1 MKPEDADQINNE
13 SPNADATTAQ
23 TNALNADDATTAQ
36 TNALNAD
43 DATTAQTNAL
53 NADDATT
60 AQTNVPNAAPRP
72 TQPPF
77 RVPPRP
83 IGFWPLFFKDV
94 TVSVAGVATFCFLSF
109 FLLFATLVGLAG
121 ALNDASES
129 ALVLEETISGDET
142 APGKIVVLPI
152 EGVIETDE
160 YGFLREAIDSI
171 ADDERVRGVVLRIN
185 SPGGTIAGSDYYYTL
200 LKDLK
205 AELDVPIIAS
215 MGDVAASGGYYIA
228 TAADQIFAER
238 STLTGS
244 IGVIVSMYDASEL
257 CEKVGVASTPVVSG
271 PMKGMGDFMKKPT
284 PEETAVWQALVD
296 ESYEQFLDVVRD
308 GRPWYRGAPA
318 LNEKTGGIKETGE
331 IEEDNENSGNSGNS
345 EDGETLETAFA
356 ALEERDAELRRVA
369 DGRIYTAKQAKDLR
383 LIDEIGFLDDAID
396 AAIEAAGLTPET
408 AEVVRYEELES
419 WTSALGLSALTKRN
433 EPLEKALD
441 SVATPRGYYILPRAL
456 PTSAR

>member
-1 MKPEDADQINNE
+1 MKPEDADQTTNE
-13 SPNADATTAQ
+13 SPNENADQTT
-23 TNALNADDATTAQ
+23 NESPNENADDAPAS
-36 TNALNAD
+36 TNQNFAPNAA
-43 DATTAQTNAL
+43 DASTNRNFA
-53 NADDATT
+53 
-60 AQTNVPNAAPRP
+60 PNAAPRP
-72 TQPPF
+72 TTPSF

-94 TVSVAGVATFCFLSF
+94 TVSVAGVATFCFLTF
-109 FLLFATLVGLAG
+109 FLLFATIVGLAG

-160 YGFLREAIDSI
+160 YGFLREAIDCI

-228 TAADQIFAER
+228 TAADRIFAER

-331 IEEDNENSGNSGNS
+331 IEEDNENSGNSGNSGNS

>member
-1 MKPEDADQINNE
+1 MKPEDADQMTNE
-13 SPNADATTAQ
+13 SPNENAAAPSPRSTASDAPDSTPQ
-23 TNALNADDATTAQ
+23 SNFSSNFAT
-36 TNALNAD
+36 
-43 DATTAQTNAL
+43 
-53 NADDATT
+53 
-60 AQTNVPNAAPRP
+60 PNAAPRP
-72 TQPPF
+72 TAPPF

-83 IGFWPLFFKDV
+83 LGFWPLFFKDV
-94 TVSVAGVATFCFLSF
+94 TVSVAGVATFCFLTF
-109 FLLFATLVGLAG
+109 FLFFATIVGLAG

-160 YGFLREAIDSI
+160 YGFLREAIDCI
-171 ADDERVRGVVLRIN
+171 ADDERVRGVVLRID
-185 SPGGTIAGSDYYYTL
+185 SPGGTISGSDYYYTL
-200 LKDLK
+200 LQDLK

-228 TAADQIFAER
+228 TVADQIFAER

-296 ESYEQFLDVVRD
+296 ESYEQFLDVVRA
-308 GRPWYRGAPA
+308 GRPWYRG
-318 LNEKTGGIKETGE
+318 
-331 IEEDNENSGNSGNS
+331 ENSENS
-345 EDGETLETAFA
+345 ESAKNKENGESSETAET
-356 ALEERDAELRRVA
+356 ALAEERDAELRRVA

-383 LIDEIGFLDDAID
+383 LIDEIGFLDDAIE
-396 AAIEAAGLTPET
+396 AAIDAAGLTQET

-419 WTSALGLSALTKRN
+419 WTSALGLSALTKRS

-441 SVATPRGYYILPRAL
+441 SIATPRGYYLLPRAL
-456 PTSAR
+456 PTSTR

>member
-1 MKPEDADQINNE
+1 MNPEDADQIVNE
-13 SPNADATTAQ
+13 QTLETDDVSTPRPNAP
-23 TNALNADDATTAQ
+23 NASDSTPNPNFA
-36 TNALNAD
+36 
-43 DATTAQTNAL
+43 
-53 NADDATT
+53 
-60 AQTNVPNAAPRP
+60 PNAAPRP
-72 TQPPF
+72 TRPPF
-77 RVPPRP
+77 PVPPRP
-83 IGFWPLFFKDV
+83 LGFWPLFFKDV
-94 TVSVAGVATFCFLSF
+94 TVSVAGVATFCFLTF
-109 FLLFATLVGLAG
+109 FLFFATIVGIVG

-160 YGFLREAIDSI
+160 YGFLREAIDCI

-205 AELDVPIIAS
+205 TELDVPIIAS

-296 ESYEQFLDVVRD
+296 ESYEQFLDVVRA
-308 GRPWYRGAPA
+308 GRPWYRGE
-318 LNEKTGGIKETGE
+318 NGENTENKENGE
-331 IEEDNENSGNSGNS
+331 SS
-345 EDGETLETAFA
+345 EIAETALA
-356 ALEERDAELRRVA
+356 EERDAELRRVA

-383 LIDEIGFLDDAID
+383 LIDEIGFLDDAIE
-396 AAIEAAGLTPET
+396 AAIEAAGLTQET

-441 SVATPRGYYILPRAL
+441 SVATPRGYYIIPRAF
-456 PTSAR
+456 PTPAR

>member
-1 MKPEDADQINNE
+1 MNPEDADQIVNE
-13 SPNADATTAQ
+13 P
-23 TNALNADDATTAQ
+23 TNENADDVSTPH
-36 TNALNAD
+36 
-43 DATTAQTNAL
+43 
-53 NADDATT
+53 
-60 AQTNVPNAAPRP
+60 PNAPNASASTPNPNFAPNDAPRP
-72 TQPPF
+72 TRPPF
-77 RVPPRP
+77 PVPPRP
-83 IGFWPLFFKDV
+83 LGFWPLFFKDV
-94 TVSVAGVATFCFLSF
+94 TVSVAGVATFCFLTF
-109 FLLFATLVGLAG
+109 FLFFATIVGLAG

-160 YGFLREAIDSI
+160 YGFLREAIDCI

-185 SPGGTIAGSDYYYTL
+185 SPGGTIAGSDYYYAL
-200 LKDLK
+200 LQDLK

-296 ESYEQFLDVVRD
+296 ESYEQFLDVVRA
-308 GRPWYRGAPA
+308 GRPWYRG
-318 LNEKTGGIKETGE
+318 
-331 IEEDNENSGNSGNS
+331 EDSENSENTENK
-345 EDGETLETAFA
+345 ENGESLETAET
-356 ALEERDAELRRVA
+356 ALAEERDAELRRVA
-369 DGRIYTAKQAKDLR
+369 DGRIYTAKQAQELR

-419 WTSALGLSALTKRN
+419 WTSALGLSALTKRS
-433 EPLEKALD
+433 EPLEQALD
-441 SVATPRGYYILPRAL
+441 SVATPRGYYIIPRAF

>member
-1 MKPEDADQINNE
+1 MNPENADPIANE
-13 SPNADATTAQ
+13 QTLETDDVSTPRPNAP
-23 TNALNADDATTAQ
+23 NASDSTPNPNFA
-36 TNALNAD
+36 
-43 DATTAQTNAL
+43 
-53 NADDATT
+53 
-60 AQTNVPNAAPRP
+60 PNAAPRP
-72 TQPPF
+72 TAPPF

-83 IGFWPLFFKDV
+83 LGFWPLFFKDV
-94 TVSVAGVATFCFLSF
+94 TVSVVGVATFCFLSF
-109 FLLFATLVGLAG
+109 FLFFASLVGLAG

-129 ALVLEETISGDET
+129 DLVAEETISGDET

-160 YGFLREAIDSI
+160 YGFLREAIECA

-205 AELDVPIIAS
+205 EELDVPVVAS

-228 TAADQIFAER
+228 TVADQIFAER

-296 ESYEQFLDVVRD
+296 ESYEQFLDVVRA
-308 GRPWYRGAPA
+308 GRPWYRDAT
-318 LNEKTGGIKETGE
+318 EKSGE
-331 IEEDNENSGNSGNS
+331 DKENSQNS
-345 EDGETLETAFA
+345 EDEAVGEKSEGGEPVETALA
-356 ALEERDAELRRVA
+356 EERDAELRRVA
-369 DGRIYTAKQAKDLR
+369 DGRIYTAKQALELR

-419 WTSALGLSALTKRN
+419 WTSALGLSALTKRS
-433 EPLEKALD
+433 EPLEQALD
-441 SVATPRGYYILPRAL
+441 SVATPRGYYLIPRAF
-456 PTSAR
+456 PTTVR

>member
-1 MKPEDADQINNE
+1 MKPEDADQIANE
-13 SPNADATTAQ
+13 QTLETDDASTTRPNAPNVSNASNAPDSTPNPNFAPNFATS
-23 TNALNADDATTAQ
+23 
-36 TNALNAD
+36 
-43 DATTAQTNAL
+43 
-53 NADDATT
+53 
-60 AQTNVPNAAPRP
+60 NAAPRP
-72 TQPPF
+72 TRPPF
-77 RVPPRP
+77 SVPPRP

-94 TVSVAGVATFCFLSF
+94 TVSVAGVATFCFLTF
-109 FLLFATLVGLAG
+109 FLFFATIVGIVG

-160 YGFLREAIDSI
+160 YGFLREAIDCI

-185 SPGGTIAGSDYYYTL
+185 SPGGTISGSDYYYTL

-215 MGDVAASGGYYIA
+215 MGDVAASGGYYVA

-257 CEKVGVASTPVVSG
+257 CEKIGVASTPVVSG

-296 ESYEQFLDVVRD
+296 ESYEQFLAVVRA
-308 GRPWYRGAPA
+308 GRPWYRGATDQ
-318 LNEKTGGIKETGE
+318 NGE
-331 IEEDNENSGNSGNS
+331 DKENSQNS
-345 EDGETLETAFA
+345 ENGIVPKDGGERGESLEN
-356 ALEERDAELRRVA
+356 ALAEERDAELRRVA
-369 DGRIYTAKQAKDLR
+369 DGRIYTAKQALELR

-419 WTSALGLSALTKRN
+419 WTSALGLSALVKRS
-433 EPLEKALD
+433 EPLEQALD
-441 SVATPRGYYILPRAL
+441 SVATPRGYYIIPRAF
-456 PTSAR
+456 PTTAR

>member
-1 MKPEDADQINNE
+1 MNPETPDQISNE
-13 SPNADATTAQ
+13 SPNENVADAASTPPRSTAS
-23 TNALNADDATTAQ
+23 DATASTPQ
-36 TNALNAD
+36 SNFSSNF
-43 DATTAQTNAL
+43 AT
-53 NADDATT
+53 
-60 AQTNVPNAAPRP
+60 PNAAPRP
-72 TQPPF
+72 TRPPF
-77 RVPPRP
+77 PVPPRP

-109 FLLFATLVGLAG
+109 FLFFATIVGLAG

-160 YGFLREAIDSI
+160 YGFLREAIDCI

-228 TAADQIFAER
+228 TAADRIFAER

-296 ESYEQFLDVVRD
+296 ESYEQFLDVVRA
-308 GRPWYRGAPA
+308 GRPWYRGE
-318 LNEKTGGIKETGE
+318 NGENTENKENGE
-331 IEEDNENSGNSGNS
+331 SS
-345 EDGETLETAFA
+345 EIAETAVA
-356 ALEERDAELRRVA
+356 EERDAELRRVA

-396 AAIEAAGLTPET
+396 AAIEAAGLTQET

-419 WTSALGLSALTKRN
+419 WTSALGLSALTKRS

-441 SVATPRGYYILPRAL
+441 SVATPRGYYIIPRAF
-456 PTSAR
+456 PTTAR

>member
-1 MKPEDADQINNE
+1 MKPEDADQTPNE
-13 SPNADATTAQ
+13 SPNENAAQ
-23 TNALNADDATTAQ
+23 TTNESPNENADDAP
-36 TNALNAD
+36 
-43 DATTAQTNAL
+43 ATTQTPVSNA
-53 NADDATT
+53 ADAS
-60 AQTNVPNAAPRP
+60 TNPNFAPNAAPRP
-72 TQPPF
+72 TTPSF

-94 TVSVAGVATFCFLSF
+94 TVSVAGVATFCFLTF
-109 FLLFATLVGLAG
+109 FLLFATIVGLAG

-160 YGFLREAIDSI
+160 YGFLREAIECI

-205 AELDVPIIAS
+205 AELDVPVIAS

-228 TAADQIFAER
+228 TAADRIFAER

-296 ESYEQFLDVVRD
+296 ESYEQFLDVVRA
-308 GRPWYRGAPA
+308 GRPWYRGA
-318 LNEKTGGIKETGE
+318 NEENG
-331 IEEDNENSGNSGNS
+331 ENSENKLAGQNN
-345 EDGETLETAFA
+345 EDGETGENAVA
-356 ALEERDAELRRVA
+356 EERDAELRRVA

-383 LIDEIGFLDDAID
+383 LIDEIGFLDDAIE
-396 AAIEAAGLTPET
+396 AAIEAAGLTQET

-419 WTSALGLSALTKRN
+419 WTSALGLSALTKRS

-441 SVATPRGYYILPRAL
+441 SVATPRGYYIIPRAF
-456 PTSAR
+456 PTTAR

>member
-1 MKPEDADQINNE
+1 MNPENADPIANKQTLE
-13 SPNADATTAQ
+13 TDDVSTPRPNAP
-23 TNALNADDATTAQ
+23 NASNSTPNPDFA
-36 TNALNAD
+36 
-43 DATTAQTNAL
+43 
-53 NADDATT
+53 
-60 AQTNVPNAAPRP
+60 PNAAPRP
-72 TQPPF
+72 TAPPF

-83 IGFWPLFFKDV
+83 LGFWPLFFKDV
-94 TVSVAGVATFCFLSF
+94 TVSVVGVATFCFLSF
-109 FLLFATLVGLAG
+109 FLFFASLVGLAG

-129 ALVLEETISGDET
+129 DLVAEETISGDET

-160 YGFLREAIDSI
+160 YGFLREAIECV

-205 AELDVPIIAS
+205 EELDVPVIAS

-228 TAADQIFAER
+228 TVADQIFAER

-257 CEKVGVASTPVVSG
+257 CEKVGVASTPIVSG

-296 ESYEQFLDVVRD
+296 ESYEQFLDVVRA
-308 GRPWYRGAPA
+308 GRPWYRGENA
-318 LNEKTGGIKETGE
+318 
-331 IEEDNENSGNSGNS
+331 ENSENKENS
-345 EDGETLETAFA
+345 ETAIV
-356 ALEERDAELRRVA
+356 EERDAELRRVA
-369 DGRIYTAKQAKDLR
+369 DGRIYTAKQALELR

-419 WTSALGLSALTKRN
+419 WTSALGLSALTKRS
-433 EPLEKALD
+433 EPLEQALD
-441 SVATPRGYYILPRAL
+441 SVATPRGYYIIPRAF
-456 PTSAR
+456 PTTAR

>member
-1 MKPEDADQINNE
+1 MNPENADPIANE
-13 SPNADATTAQ
+13 QTLETDDVSTPRPNAPNASNSTPNPNFAPNFAT
-23 TNALNADDATTAQ
+23 
-36 TNALNAD
+36 
-43 DATTAQTNAL
+43 
-53 NADDATT
+53 
-60 AQTNVPNAAPRP
+60 PNAAPRP
-72 TQPPF
+72 TTPPF

-83 IGFWPLFFKDV
+83 LGFWPLFFKDV
-94 TVSVAGVATFCFLSF
+94 TVSVAGVATFCFLTF
-109 FLLFATLVGLAG
+109 FLFFATFVGLAG

-160 YGFLREAIDSI
+160 YGFLREAIDCI

-185 SPGGTIAGSDYYYTL
+185 SPGGTIAGSDYYYAL
-200 LKDLK
+200 LQDLK

-228 TAADQIFAER
+228 TAADRIFAER

-296 ESYEQFLDVVRD
+296 ESYEQFLDVVRA
-308 GRPWYRGAPA
+308 GRPWYRGAT
-318 LNEKTGGIKETGE
+318 EKSGE
-331 IEEDNENSGNSGNS
+331 DKENSQNGENS
-345 EDGETLETAFA
+345 EDEAVDEKSEGDEPVETALA
-356 ALEERDAELRRVA
+356 EERDAELRRVA
-369 DGRIYTAKQAKDLR
+369 DGRIYTAKQALELR

-396 AAIEAAGLTPET
+396 AAIEAAGLTQET

-419 WTSALGLSALTKRN
+419 WTSALGLSALTKRS
-433 EPLEKALD
+433 EPLEQALD
-441 SVATPRGYYILPRAL
+441 SVATPRGYYLIPRAF
-456 PTSAR
+456 PTTVR

>member
-1 MKPEDADQINNE
+1 MPSEKNEPIDQTPLNE
-13 SPNADATTAQ
+13 TPDFAPGAPILSSPLDSPAEPAPTPNVADA
-23 TNALNADDATTAQ
+23 ATP
-36 TNALNAD
+36 NP
-43 DATTAQTNAL
+43 
-53 NADDATT
+53 
-60 AQTNVPNAAPRP
+60 NVAPPAAPRP
-72 TQPPF
+72 TQPPL

-83 IGFWPLFFKDV
+83 LGFWELFIKDV
-94 TVSVAGVATFCFLSF
+94 TTSVAGVATFCFLSF
-109 FLLFATLVGLAG
+109 FLFFATVVGLAG
-121 ALNDASES
+121 ALGDSSES
-129 ALVLEETISGDET
+129 NLVVEETISGAET

-160 YGFLREAIDSI
+160 YGFLREAIDCV

-228 TAADQIFAER
+228 TAADKIFAER

-296 ESYEQFLDVVRD
+296 ESYEQFLDVVRA
-308 GRPWYRGAPA
+308 GRPWYRGE
-318 LNEKTGGIKETGE
+318 NTETGK
-331 IEEDNENSGNSGNS
+331 NGENSENSKRTQNGKTS
-345 EDGETLETAFA
+345 GI
-356 ALEERDAELRRVA
+356 ALAEERDAELRRVA

-408 AEVVRYEELES
+408 AQVVRYEELED
-419 WTSALGLSALTKRN
+419 WTSALGLSALSQRS

>member
-1 MKPEDADQINNE
+1 MNPETPDQISNE
-13 SPNADATTAQ
+13 SPNENVADAASTPPRSTAS
-23 TNALNADDATTAQ
+23 DATASTPQ
-36 TNALNAD
+36 SNFSSNF
-43 DATTAQTNAL
+43 AT
-53 NADDATT
+53 
-60 AQTNVPNAAPRP
+60 PNAAPRP
-72 TQPPF
+72 TRPPF
-77 RVPPRP
+77 PVPPRP

-109 FLLFATLVGLAG
+109 FLFFATIVGLAG

-160 YGFLREAIDSI
+160 YGFLREAIDCI

-284 PEETAVWQALVD
+284 QEETAVWQALVD
-296 ESYEQFLDVVRD
+296 ESYEQFLDVVRA
-308 GRPWYRGAPA
+308 GRPWYRGE
-318 LNEKTGGIKETGE
+318 NGENTENKENGE
-331 IEEDNENSGNSGNS
+331 SS
-345 EDGETLETAFA
+345 EIAETAVA
-356 ALEERDAELRRVA
+356 EERDAELRRVA

-396 AAIEAAGLTPET
+396 AAIEAAGLTQET

-419 WTSALGLSALTKRN
+419 WTSALGLSALTKRS

-441 SVATPRGYYILPRAL
+441 SVATPRGYYIIPRAF
-456 PTSAR
+456 PTTAR

>member
-1 MKPEDADQINNE
+1 MTPQDTEN
-13 SPNADATTAQ
+13 
-23 TNALNADDATTAQ
+23 NALNNQAPSNQ
-36 TNALNAD
+36 T
-43 DATTAQTNAL
+43 
-53 NADDATT
+53 
-60 AQTNVPNAAPRP
+60 PNFAPGAPAFNSPSNSPRP
-72 TQPPF
+72 SAPPF
-77 RVPPRP
+77 PAPPRPSAQPFPAPPRP

-94 TVSVAGVATFCFLSF
+94 TASVAGVATFCFMSF
-109 FLLFATLVGLAG
+109 FLFFAVIVGLAG
-121 ALNDASES
+121 ALSDSSES
-129 ALVLEETISGDET
+129 TLVFEETISGDET
-142 APGKIVVLPI
+142 ATGKIVVLPI
-152 EGVIETDE
+152 EGVIETNE
-160 YGFLREAIDSI
+160 YGFLREAIDCI

-185 SPGGTIAGSDYYYTL
+185 SPGGTISGSDYYYTL
-200 LKDLK
+200 LQDLK

-296 ESYEQFLDVVRD
+296 ESYEQFLDVVRA
-308 GRPWYRGAPA
+308 GRPWYRG
-318 LNEKTGGIKETGE
+318 
-331 IEEDNENSGNSGNS
+331 
-345 EDGETLETAFA
+345 EDGENAETFA
-356 ALEERDAELRRVA
+356 EDRDAELRRVA

-396 AAIEAAGLTPET
+396 AAIKAAGLTQET

-419 WTSALGLSALTKRN
+419 WTSALGLSALAKRN
-433 EPLEKALD
+433 EPLEKAMD
-441 SVATPRGYYILPRAL
+441 AVATPRGYYIIPRAF
-456 PTSAR
+456 PTTTR

>member
-1 MKPEDADQINNE
+1 MNPENADQIADKQTLE
-13 SPNADATTAQ
+13 TDDVSTPRPNA
-23 TNALNADDATTAQ
+23 
-36 TNALNAD
+36 
-43 DATTAQTNAL
+43 
-53 NADDATT
+53 
-60 AQTNVPNAAPRP
+60 PNASNSTPNPNFAPNVATRP
-72 TQPPF
+72 TTPF

-83 IGFWPLFFKDV
+83 IGFWALFFKDV
-94 TVSVAGVATFCFLSF
+94 TTSVAGVATFCFLSF
-109 FLLFATLVGLAG
+109 FLFFAAIVGLAG
-121 ALNDASES
+121 ALSDSDES
-129 ALVLEETISGDET
+129 SLVVEETIFGDDD

-152 EGVIETDE
+152 EGTIETDE
-160 YGFLREAIDSI
+160 YGFLREAIDCI

-185 SPGGTIAGSDYYYTL
+185 SPGGTIAGSDYYYAL
-200 LKDLK
+200 LQDLK

-296 ESYEQFLDVVRD
+296 ESYEQFLDVVRA
-308 GRPWYRGAPA
+308 GRPWYRGAT
-318 LNEKTGGIKETGE
+318 EKSGE
-331 IEEDNENSGNSGNS
+331 DKENSQNS
-345 EDGETLETAFA
+345 ENGEDEAVGEKSEGDEPVETALA
-356 ALEERDAELRRVA
+356 KERDAELRRVA
-369 DGRIYTAKQAKDLR
+369 DGRIYTAKQALELR

-419 WTSALGLSALTKRN
+419 WTSALGLSALTKRS
-433 EPLEKALD
+433 EPLEQALD
-441 SVATPRGYYILPRAL
+441 SVATPRGYYLIPRAF
-456 PTSAR
+456 PTTVR

>member
-1 MKPEDADQINNE
+1 MTPQNTEN
-13 SPNADATTAQ
+13 
-23 TNALNADDATTAQ
+23 NALNSQTPSHQTPNFAPDASAF
-36 TNALNAD
+36 NS
-43 DATTAQTNAL
+43 
-53 NADDATT
+53 
-60 AQTNVPNAAPRP
+60 
-72 TQPPF
+72 PPF

-109 FLLFATLVGLAG
+109 FLFFAVIVGLAG
-121 ALNDASES
+121 ALSDSSES
-129 ALVLEETISGDET
+129 ALVAEETISGDET
-142 APGKIVVLPI
+142 ATGKIVVLPI

-160 YGFLREAIDSI
+160 YGFLREAIDCI

-200 LKDLK
+200 LQDLK

-296 ESYEQFLDVVRD
+296 ESYEQFLDVVRA
-308 GRPWYRGAPA
+308 GRPWYRG
-318 LNEKTGGIKETGE
+318 
-331 IEEDNENSGNSGNS
+331 EDSENAQEGENS
-345 EDGETLETAFA
+345 ETVETVDA
-356 ALEERDAELRRVA
+356 AVAKERDAELRRVA
-369 DGRIYTAKQAKDLR
+369 DGRIYTAKQAKELR
-383 LIDEIGFLDDAID
+383 LIDEIGFLDDAIE
-396 AAIEAAGLTPET
+396 AAIKAAGLTQET

-419 WTSALGLSALTKRN
+419 WTSALGLSALAKRN
-433 EPLEKALD
+433 EPLGKALD
-441 SVATPRGYYILPRAL
+441 SVATPRGYYIIPRAF
-456 PTSAR
+456 PTTAR

>member
-1 MKPEDADQINNE
+1 MKPEEADQTTNE
-13 SPNADATTAQ
+13 SPNENAADAP
-23 TNALNADDATTAQ
+23 ATTQ
-36 TNALNAD
+36 TP
-43 DATTAQTNAL
+43 
-53 NADDATT
+53 
-60 AQTNVPNAAPRP
+60 VSNAAPRP
-72 TQPPF
+72 TTPPL

-94 TVSVAGVATFCFLSF
+94 TVSVAGVATFCFLTF
-109 FLLFATLVGLAG
+109 FLLFATIVGLAG

-160 YGFLREAIDSI
+160 YGFLREAIDCI

-228 TAADQIFAER
+228 TAADRIFAER

-257 CEKVGVASTPVVSG
+257 CEKVGVTSTPVVSG

-296 ESYEQFLDVVRD
+296 ESYEQFLDVVRA
-308 GRPWYRGAPA
+308 GRPWYRG
-318 LNEKTGGIKETGE
+318 
-331 IEEDNENSGNSGNS
+331 ENSENSENKLAGQNN
-345 EDGETLETAFA
+345 EDGETGENAVS
-356 ALEERDAELRRVA
+356 EERDAELRRVA

-383 LIDEIGFLDDAID
+383 LIDEIGFLDNAID
-396 AAIEAAGLTPET
+396 AAIEAAGLTQET

-419 WTSALGLSALTKRN
+419 WTSALGLSALTKRS

-456 PTSAR
+456 PTTAR

>member
-1 MKPEDADQINNE
+1 MKPEDADQTTNDSTNE
-13 SPNADATTAQ
+13 NAADANAPTQTPASNAVDASTTAPNFAR
-23 TNALNADDATTAQ
+23 NA
-36 TNALNAD
+36 
-43 DATTAQTNAL
+43 
-53 NADDATT
+53 
-60 AQTNVPNAAPRP
+60 VPRP
-72 TQPPF
+72 TPPF

-109 FLLFATLVGLAG
+109 FLFFATLVGLAG

-129 ALVLEETISGDET
+129 DIVAEETIFGDET

-160 YGFLREAIDSI
+160 YGFLREAIDCI

-185 SPGGTIAGSDYYYTL
+185 SPGGTIAGSDYYYAL

-228 TAADQIFAER
+228 TAADRIFAER

-257 CEKVGVASTPVVSG
+257 CEKVGVASTPIVSG

-296 ESYEQFLDVVRD
+296 ESYEQFLDVVRA
-308 GRPWYRGAPA
+308 GRPWYRGESA
-318 LNEKTGGIKETGE
+318 KIGE
-331 IEEDNENSGNSGNS
+331 NGEDDQN
-345 EDGETLETAFA
+345 DETLENATA
-356 ALEERDAELRRVA
+356 EERDAELRRVA
-369 DGRIYTAKQAKDLR
+369 DGRIYTAKQAQDLR

-396 AAIEAAGLTPET
+396 AAIDAAGLTPET

-419 WTSALGLSALTKRN
+419 WTSALGLSALTQRS

-456 PTSAR
+456 PTSPR

>member
-1 MKPEDADQINNE
+1 MNPENADPIANE
-13 SPNADATTAQ
+13 QTLETDDVSTPRPNAP
-23 TNALNADDATTAQ
+23 NASNSTPNPDFA
-36 TNALNAD
+36 
-43 DATTAQTNAL
+43 
-53 NADDATT
+53 
-60 AQTNVPNAAPRP
+60 PNAAPRP
-72 TQPPF
+72 TAPPF

-83 IGFWPLFFKDV
+83 LGFWPLFFKDV
-94 TVSVAGVATFCFLSF
+94 TVSVVGVATFCFLSF
-109 FLLFATLVGLAG
+109 FLFFASLVGLAG

-129 ALVLEETISGDET
+129 DLVAEETISGDET

-160 YGFLREAIDSI
+160 YGFLREAIECV

-205 AELDVPIIAS
+205 EELDVPVVAS

-228 TAADQIFAER
+228 TVADQIFAER

-257 CEKVGVASTPVVSG
+257 CEKVGVASTPIVSG

-296 ESYEQFLDVVRD
+296 ESYEQFLDVVRA
-308 GRPWYRGAPA
+308 GRPWYRGENA
-318 LNEKTGGIKETGE
+318 
-331 IEEDNENSGNSGNS
+331 ENSENKENS
-345 EDGETLETAFA
+345 ETAIV
-356 ALEERDAELRRVA
+356 EERDAELRRVA
-369 DGRIYTAKQAKDLR
+369 DGRIYTAKQALELR

-419 WTSALGLSALTKRN
+419 WTSALGLSALTKRS
-433 EPLEKALD
+433 EPLEQALD
-441 SVATPRGYYILPRAL
+441 SVATPRGYYIIPRAF
-456 PTSAR
+456 PTTAR

>member
-1 MKPEDADQINNE
+1 MNPEDADQIVNE
-13 SPNADATTAQ
+13 P
-23 TNALNADDATTAQ
+23 TNENADDVSTPRPNAPNASNSTPNPNFAT
-36 TNALNAD
+36 
-43 DATTAQTNAL
+43 
-53 NADDATT
+53 
-60 AQTNVPNAAPRP
+60 PNAAPRP
-72 TQPPF
+72 TRPPF
-77 RVPPRP
+77 PVPPRP
-83 IGFWPLFFKDV
+83 LGFWPLFFKDV
-94 TVSVAGVATFCFLSF
+94 TVSVAGVATFCFLTF
-109 FLLFATLVGLAG
+109 FLFFATIVGLAG

-160 YGFLREAIDSI
+160 YGCLREAIDCI

-296 ESYEQFLDVVRD
+296 ESYEQFLDVVRA
-308 GRPWYRGAPA
+308 GRSWYRGEDSE
-318 LNEKTGGIKETGE
+318 NTENKENGE
-331 IEEDNENSGNSGNS
+331 SS
-345 EDGETLETAFA
+345 EIAETAVA
-356 ALEERDAELRRVA
+356 EERDAELRRVA

-441 SVATPRGYYILPRAL
+441 TVATPRGYYIIPRAF
-456 PTSAR
+456 PTTAR

>member
-1 MKPEDADQINNE
+1 MKPEDADQTTNE
-13 SPNADATTAQ
+13 SPNE
-23 TNALNADDATTAQ
+23 NADDAPAS
-36 TNALNAD
+36 TNPNFAPNAA
-43 DATTAQTNAL
+43 DASPNPNFA
-53 NADDATT
+53 
-60 AQTNVPNAAPRP
+60 PNAAPRP
-72 TQPPF
+72 TPPL

-109 FLLFATLVGLAG
+109 FLFFATIVGLAG

-160 YGFLREAIDSI
+160 YGFLREAIDCI

-185 SPGGTIAGSDYYYTL
+185 SPGGTIAGSDYYYAL

-228 TAADQIFAER
+228 TAADRIFAER

-296 ESYEQFLDVVRD
+296 ESYEQFLDVVRA
-308 GRPWYRGAPA
+308 GRPWYRG
-318 LNEKTGGIKETGE
+318 
-331 IEEDNENSGNSGNS
+331 ENSENSENKLAGQNN
-345 EDGETLETAFA
+345 EDGETGENAVA
-356 ALEERDAELRRVA
+356 EERDAELRRVA

-396 AAIEAAGLTPET
+396 AAIEASGLTQET

-419 WTSALGLSALTKRN
+419 WTSALGLSALTKRS

-456 PTSAR
+456 PTTAR

>member
-1 MKPEDADQINNE
+1 MNPEDADQIVNE
-13 SPNADATTAQ
+13 P
-23 TNALNADDATTAQ
+23 TNENADDVSTPR
-36 TNALNAD
+36 
-43 DATTAQTNAL
+43 
-53 NADDATT
+53 
-60 AQTNVPNAAPRP
+60 PNAPNASASTPNPNFAPNDAPRP
-72 TQPPF
+72 TRPPF
-77 RVPPRP
+77 PVPPRP
-83 IGFWPLFFKDV
+83 LGFWPLFFKDV
-94 TVSVAGVATFCFLSF
+94 TVSVAGVATFCFLTF
-109 FLLFATLVGLAG
+109 FLFFATIVGLAG

-160 YGFLREAIDSI
+160 YGFLREAIDCI

-296 ESYEQFLDVVRD
+296 ESYEQFLDVVRA
-308 GRPWYRGAPA
+308 GRPWYRGE
-318 LNEKTGGIKETGE
+318 NGENTENKENGE
-331 IEEDNENSGNSGNS
+331 SS
-345 EDGETLETAFA
+345 ETAETA
-356 ALEERDAELRRVA
+356 VAEERDAELRRVA

-408 AEVVRYEELES
+408 AEVVRYEELGS
-419 WTSALGLSALTKRN
+419 WTSALGLSALTKRS

-441 SVATPRGYYILPRAL
+441 TVATPRGYYIIPRAF
-456 PTSAR
+456 PTPAR

>member
-1 MKPEDADQINNE
+1 MNPEDADQIVNE
-13 SPNADATTAQ
+13 P
-23 TNALNADDATTAQ
+23 TNENADDVSTPRPNAPNASNSTPNPNFAT
-36 TNALNAD
+36 
-43 DATTAQTNAL
+43 
-53 NADDATT
+53 
-60 AQTNVPNAAPRP
+60 PNAAPRP
-72 TQPPF
+72 TRPPF
-77 RVPPRP
+77 PVPPRP
-83 IGFWPLFFKDV
+83 LGFWPLFFKDV
-94 TVSVAGVATFCFLSF
+94 TVSVAGVATFCFLTF
-109 FLLFATLVGLAG
+109 FLFFATIVGLAG

-160 YGFLREAIDSI
+160 YGFLREAIDCI

-296 ESYEQFLDVVRD
+296 ESYEQFLDVVRA
-308 GRPWYRGAPA
+308 GRSWYRGEDSE
-318 LNEKTGGIKETGE
+318 NTENKENGE
-331 IEEDNENSGNSGNS
+331 SS
-345 EDGETLETAFA
+345 EIAETAVA
-356 ALEERDAELRRVA
+356 EERDAELRRVA

-441 SVATPRGYYILPRAL
+441 TVATPRGYYIIPRAF
-456 PTSAR
+456 PTTAR

>member
-1 MKPEDADQINNE
+1 MKPEEADQTTNE
-13 SPNADATTAQ
+13 SPNENAADAP
-23 TNALNADDATTAQ
+23 ATTQ
-36 TNALNAD
+36 TP
-43 DATTAQTNAL
+43 
-53 NADDATT
+53 
-60 AQTNVPNAAPRP
+60 VSNAAPRP
-72 TQPPF
+72 TTPPL

-94 TVSVAGVATFCFLSF
+94 TVSVAGVATFCFLTF
-109 FLLFATLVGLAG
+109 FLLFATIVGLAG

-160 YGFLREAIDSI
+160 YGFLREAIDCI

-228 TAADQIFAER
+228 TAADRIFAER

-296 ESYEQFLDVVRD
+296 ESYEQFLDVVRA
-308 GRPWYRGAPA
+308 GRPWYRG
-318 LNEKTGGIKETGE
+318 
-331 IEEDNENSGNSGNS
+331 ENSENSENKLAGQNN
-345 EDGETLETAFA
+345 EDGETGENAVS
-356 ALEERDAELRRVA
+356 EERDAELRRVA

-383 LIDEIGFLDDAID
+383 LIDEIGFLDNAID
-396 AAIEAAGLTPET
+396 AAIEAAGLTQET

-419 WTSALGLSALTKRN
+419 WTSALGLSALTKRS

-456 PTSAR
+456 PTTAR

>member
-1 MKPEDADQINNE
+1 MKPEEADQTTNE
-13 SPNADATTAQ
+13 SPNENAADAP
-23 TNALNADDATTAQ
+23 ATTQ
-36 TNALNAD
+36 TP
-43 DATTAQTNAL
+43 
-53 NADDATT
+53 
-60 AQTNVPNAAPRP
+60 VSNAAPRP
-72 TQPPF
+72 TTPPL

-94 TVSVAGVATFCFLSF
+94 TVSVAGVATFCFLTF
-109 FLLFATLVGLAG
+109 FLLFATIVGLAG

-160 YGFLREAIDSI
+160 YGFLREAIDCI

-185 SPGGTIAGSDYYYTL
+185 SPGGTIAGSDYYYAL

-228 TAADQIFAER
+228 TAADRIFAER

-296 ESYEQFLDVVRD
+296 ESYEQFLDVVRA
-308 GRPWYRGAPA
+308 GRPWYRG
-318 LNEKTGGIKETGE
+318 
-331 IEEDNENSGNSGNS
+331 ENSENSENKLAGQNN
-345 EDGETLETAFA
+345 EDGETGENAVS
-356 ALEERDAELRRVA
+356 EERDAELRRVA

-383 LIDEIGFLDDAID
+383 LIDEIGFLDNAID
-396 AAIEAAGLTPET
+396 AAIEAAGLTQET

-419 WTSALGLSALTKRN
+419 WTSALGLSALTKRS

-456 PTSAR
+456 PTTAR

>member
-1 MKPEDADQINNE
+1 MNPENADPIANE
-13 SPNADATTAQ
+13 QTLETDDVSTPRLNAPNASNSTPNPDFA
-23 TNALNADDATTAQ
+23 
-36 TNALNAD
+36 
-43 DATTAQTNAL
+43 
-53 NADDATT
+53 
-60 AQTNVPNAAPRP
+60 PNAAPRP
-72 TQPPF
+72 TAPPF

-83 IGFWPLFFKDV
+83 LGFWPLFFKDV
-94 TVSVAGVATFCFLSF
+94 TVSVVGVATFCFLSF
-109 FLLFATLVGLAG
+109 FLFFASLVGLAG

-129 ALVLEETISGDET
+129 DLVAEETISGDET

-160 YGFLREAIDSI
+160 YGFLREAIECV

-205 AELDVPIIAS
+205 EELDVPVIAS

-228 TAADQIFAER
+228 TVADQIFAER

-257 CEKVGVASTPVVSG
+257 CEKVGVASTPIVSG

-296 ESYEQFLDVVRD
+296 ESYEQFLDVVRA
-308 GRPWYRGAPA
+308 GRPWYRGENA
-318 LNEKTGGIKETGE
+318 
-331 IEEDNENSGNSGNS
+331 ENSENKENS
-345 EDGETLETAFA
+345 ETVIV
-356 ALEERDAELRRVA
+356 EERDAELRRVA
-369 DGRIYTAKQAKDLR
+369 DGRIYTAKQALELR

-419 WTSALGLSALTKRN
+419 WTSALGLSALTKRS
-433 EPLEKALD
+433 EPLEQALD
-441 SVATPRGYYILPRAL
+441 SVATPRGYYIIPRAF
-456 PTSAR
+456 PTTAR

>member
-1 MKPEDADQINNE
+1 MNPETPDQISNE
-13 SPNADATTAQ
+13 SPNENVADAASTPPRSTAS
-23 TNALNADDATTAQ
+23 DATASTPQ
-36 TNALNAD
+36 SNFSSNF
-43 DATTAQTNAL
+43 AT
-53 NADDATT
+53 
-60 AQTNVPNAAPRP
+60 PNAAPRP
-72 TQPPF
+72 TRPPF
-77 RVPPRP
+77 PVPPRP

-109 FLLFATLVGLAG
+109 FLFFATIVGLAG

-160 YGFLREAIDSI
+160 YGFLREAIDCI
-171 ADDERVRGVVLRIN
+171 ADDERVRGVVLRID

-228 TAADQIFAER
+228 TAADRIFAER

-296 ESYEQFLDVVRD
+296 ESYEQFLDVVRA
-308 GRPWYRGAPA
+308 GRPWYRGE
-318 LNEKTGGIKETGE
+318 NGENTENKENGE
-331 IEEDNENSGNSGNS
+331 SS
-345 EDGETLETAFA
+345 EIAETAVA
-356 ALEERDAELRRVA
+356 EERDAELRRVA

-396 AAIEAAGLTPET
+396 AAIEAAGLTQET

-419 WTSALGLSALTKRN
+419 WTSALGLSALTKRS

-441 SVATPRGYYILPRAL
+441 SVATPRGYYIIPRAF
-456 PTSAR
+456 PTTAR

>member
-1 MKPEDADQINNE
+1 M
-13 SPNADATTAQ
+13 
-23 TNALNADDATTAQ
+23 
-36 TNALNAD
+36 
-43 DATTAQTNAL
+43 
-53 NADDATT
+53 
-60 AQTNVPNAAPRP
+60 
-72 TQPPF
+72 
-77 RVPPRP
+77 
-83 IGFWPLFFKDV
+83 
-94 TVSVAGVATFCFLSF
+94 
-109 FLLFATLVGLAG
+109 
-121 ALNDASES
+121 
-129 ALVLEETISGDET
+129 
-142 APGKIVVLPI
+142 LPI

-160 YGFLREAIDSI
+160 YGFLREAIDCI

-228 TAADQIFAER
+228 TAADRIFAER

-296 ESYEQFLDVVRD
+296 ESYEQFLDVVRA
-308 GRPWYRGAPA
+308 GRPWYRG
-318 LNEKTGGIKETGE
+318 
-331 IEEDNENSGNSGNS
+331 ENSENSENKLAGQNN
-345 EDGETLETAFA
+345 EDGETGENAVS
-356 ALEERDAELRRVA
+356 EERDAELRRVA

-383 LIDEIGFLDDAID
+383 LIDEIGFLDNAID
-396 AAIEAAGLTPET
+396 AAIEAAGLTQET

-419 WTSALGLSALTKRN
+419 WTSALGLSALTKRS

-456 PTSAR
+456 PTTAR

>member
-1 MKPEDADQINNE
+1 MKPEDVDQTTNE
-13 SPNADATTAQ
+13 SPNE
-23 TNALNADDATTAQ
+23 NADQTTNEQTLETDDVSTPRPNAPDSTSNPNFATR
-36 TNALNAD
+36 
-43 DATTAQTNAL
+43 
-53 NADDATT
+53 
-60 AQTNVPNAAPRP
+60 NAAPRP
-72 TQPPF
+72 TAPPF

-83 IGFWPLFFKDV
+83 LGFWTIFFKDV

-109 FLLFATLVGLAG
+109 FLFFATIVGLAG

-160 YGFLREAIDSI
+160 YGFLREAIECI

-185 SPGGTIAGSDYYYTL
+185 SPGGTIAGSDYYYAL

-228 TAADQIFAER
+228 TVADQIFAER

-308 GRPWYRGAPA
+308 GRPWYRGENA
-318 LNEKTGGIKETGE
+318 LNEKSGE
-331 IEEDNENSGNSGNS
+331 AGENGEDNENS
-345 EDGETLETAFA
+345 EDGEAGETLATAFA

-369 DGRIYTAKQAKDLR
+369 DGRIYTAKQAKELR
-383 LIDEIGFLDDAID
+383 LIDEIGFLDDAIE
-396 AAIEAAGLTPET
+396 AAIEAAGLTQET
-408 AEVVRYEELES
+408 AEVVRYDELES
-419 WTSALGLSALTKRN
+419 WSSALGLSALTKRS
-433 EPLEKALD
+433 EPLEQALD

>member
-1 MKPEDADQINNE
+1 MNPEDADQIANE
-13 SPNADATTAQ
+13 SPNENAADAPASTQ
-23 TNALNADDATTAQ
+23 TPASNAAAPS
-36 TNALNAD
+36 TNPNFAR
-43 DATTAQTNAL
+43 
-53 NADDATT
+53 
-60 AQTNVPNAAPRP
+60 NAAPRP
-72 TQPPF
+72 TTPPF

-94 TVSVAGVATFCFLSF
+94 TVSVAGVATFCFLTF
-109 FLLFATLVGLAG
+109 FLFFATIVGLAG

-129 ALVLEETISGDET
+129 DIVAEETISGDET

-160 YGFLREAIDSI
+160 YGFLRETIDCI

-185 SPGGTIAGSDYYYTL
+185 SPGGTIAGSDYYYAL
-200 LKDLK
+200 LQDLK

-296 ESYEQFLDVVRD
+296 ESYEQFLDVVRA
-308 GRPWYRGAPA
+308 GRPWYRG
-318 LNEKTGGIKETGE
+318 
-331 IEEDNENSGNSGNS
+331 EDSENSENTENK
-345 EDGETLETAFA
+345 ENGESLETAET
-356 ALEERDAELRRVA
+356 ALAEERDAELRRVA
-369 DGRIYTAKQAKDLR
+369 DGRIYTAKQAQELR

-419 WTSALGLSALTKRN
+419 WTSALGLSALTKRS
-433 EPLEKALD
+433 EPLEQALD
-441 SVATPRGYYILPRAL
+441 SVATPRGYYIIPRAF

>member
-1 MKPEDADQINNE
+1 MNPEDADQIVNE
-13 SPNADATTAQ
+13 P
-23 TNALNADDATTAQ
+23 TNENADDVSSTTRSNASNAT
-36 TNALNAD
+36 
-43 DATTAQTNAL
+43 DATSAPHFS
-53 NADDATT
+53 
-60 AQTNVPNAAPRP
+60 PNAAPRP
-72 TQPPF
+72 TRPSFP
-77 RVPPRP
+77 VPPRP
-83 IGFWPLFFKDV
+83 IGFWALFFKDV
-94 TVSVAGVATFCFLSF
+94 TVSVAGVATFCLLSF
-109 FLLFATLVGLAG
+109 FLFFAVIVGLAG

-160 YGFLREAIDSI
+160 YGFLREAIDCI

-185 SPGGTIAGSDYYYTL
+185 SPGGTISGSDYYYAL

-296 ESYEQFLDVVRD
+296 ESYEQFLDVVRA
-308 GRPWYRGAPA
+308 GRPWYRGE
-318 LNEKTGGIKETGE
+318 NGENTENKENGE
-331 IEEDNENSGNSGNS
+331 SS
-345 EDGETLETAFA
+345 ETALA
-356 ALEERDAELRRVA
+356 EERDAELRRVA

-383 LIDEIGFLDDAID
+383 LVDEIGFLDDAIE
-396 AAIEAAGLTPET
+396 AAIEAAGLTQET

-441 SVATPRGYYILPRAL
+441 SVATPRGYYMIPRAF
-456 PTSAR
+456 PTTTR

>member
-1 MKPEDADQINNE
+1 MNPENADPIANE
-13 SPNADATTAQ
+13 QTLETDDVSTPRPNAP
-23 TNALNADDATTAQ
+23 NASNSTPNPDFA
-36 TNALNAD
+36 
-43 DATTAQTNAL
+43 
-53 NADDATT
+53 
-60 AQTNVPNAAPRP
+60 PNAAPRP
-72 TQPPF
+72 TAPPF

-83 IGFWPLFFKDV
+83 LGFWPLFFKDV
-94 TVSVAGVATFCFLSF
+94 TVSVVGVATFCFLSF
-109 FLLFATLVGLAG
+109 FLFFASLVGLAG

-129 ALVLEETISGDET
+129 DLVAEETISGDET

-160 YGFLREAIDSI
+160 YGFLREAIECV

-205 AELDVPIIAS
+205 EELDVPVIAS

-228 TAADQIFAER
+228 TVADQIFAER

-257 CEKVGVASTPVVSG
+257 CEKVGVASTPIVSG

-296 ESYEQFLDVVRD
+296 ESYEQFLDVVRA
-308 GRPWYRGAPA
+308 GRPWYRGENA
-318 LNEKTGGIKETGE
+318 
-331 IEEDNENSGNSGNS
+331 ENSENKENS
-345 EDGETLETAFA
+345 ETAIV
-356 ALEERDAELRRVA
+356 EERDAELRRVA
-369 DGRIYTAKQAKDLR
+369 DGRIYTAKQALELR

-419 WTSALGLSALTKRN
+419 WTSALGLSALTKRS
-433 EPLEKALD
+433 EPLEQALD
-441 SVATPRGYYILPRAL
+441 SVATPRGYYIIPRAF
-456 PTSAR
+456 PTTAR

>member
-1 MKPEDADQINNE
+1 MNPEDADQIVNE
-13 SPNADATTAQ
+13 P
-23 TNALNADDATTAQ
+23 TNENADDVSTPRP
-36 TNALNAD
+36 NVSNVP
-43 DATTAQTNAL
+43 DATSAPRFS
-53 NADDATT
+53 
-60 AQTNVPNAAPRP
+60 PNDAPRP
-72 TQPPF
+72 TRPPF
-77 RVPPRP
+77 PVPPRP
-83 IGFWPLFFKDV
+83 LGFWPLFFKDV
-94 TVSVAGVATFCFLSF
+94 TVSVAGVATFCFLTF
-109 FLLFATLVGLAG
+109 FLFFATFVGLAG

-160 YGFLREAIDSI
+160 YGFLREAIDCI

-296 ESYEQFLDVVRD
+296 ESYEQFLDVVRA
-308 GRPWYRGAPA
+308 GRPWYRGE
-318 LNEKTGGIKETGE
+318 NGENTENKENGE
-331 IEEDNENSGNSGNS
+331 SS
-345 EDGETLETAFA
+345 ETAETA
-356 ALEERDAELRRVA
+356 VAEERDAELRRVA

-419 WTSALGLSALTKRN
+419 WTSALGLSALTKRS

-441 SVATPRGYYILPRAL
+441 SVATPRGYYIIPRAF
-456 PTSAR
+456 PTTAR

>member
-1 MKPEDADQINNE
+1 MTSENNE
-13 SPNADATTAQ
+13 QNAQ
-23 TNALNADDATTAQ
+23 TPSNETSAVASNASIFNSPSSFNDST
-36 TNALNAD
+36 
-43 DATTAQTNAL
+43 
-53 NADDATT
+53 
-60 AQTNVPNAAPRP
+60 PNAAPRP

-109 FLLFATLVGLAG
+109 FLFFATLVGLAG
-121 ALNDASES
+121 ALNDSSES
-129 ALVLEETISGDET
+129 ALVVEETIYGDET
-142 APGKIVVLPI
+142 ASAKIVVLPI

-160 YGFLREAIDSI
+160 YGFLREALDCI
-171 ADDERVRGVVLRIN
+171 ADDENVRGVVLRIN
-185 SPGGTIAGSDYYYTL
+185 SPGGTIAGSDYYYQL

-257 CEKVGVASTPVVSG
+257 CEKVGVASSPVVSG

-296 ESYEQFLDVVRD
+296 ESYEQFLDVVRA
-308 GRPWYRGAPA
+308 GRPWYRGE
-318 LNEKTGGIKETGE
+318 NGE
-331 IEEDNENSGNSGNS
+331 DGKNGENNEN
-345 EDGETLETAFA
+345 GETFETSTG
-356 ALEERDAELRRVA
+356 EERDAELRRVA
-369 DGRIYTAKQAKDLR
+369 DGRIYTARQAKDLR

-396 AAIEAAGLTPET
+396 AALEAAGLTLET
-408 AEVVRYEELES
+408 AQIVRYEEIED
-419 WTSALGLSALTKRN
+419 WASALGLSALTKRA

-456 PTSAR
+456 PTTSR